1 MEGEAMVKSSIPK
14 QRAEDAMHVASN
26 GIDWVRQVTNECLEQ
41 TASMLDRF
49 ISGVG
54 QASDAFDR
62 QAAEVR
68 DRSLLIAKETLTNS
82 MEFAQ
87 RVTHVKQPQ
96 ELFQL
101 QSEFFSKQAQTLAD
115 HSRHFGQSIAQG
127 VQQIG
132 KVASEGLREA
142 SRTTSEA
149 A

>member
-1 MEGEAMVKSSIPK
+1 MICSLVCLLPFIVWSSIGP
-14 QRAEDAMHVASN
+14 DSN
-26 GIDWVRQVTNECLEQ
+26 PSRINSRGQGQ

-101 QSEFFSKQAQTLAD
+101 QSEFFRKQAQTLAD